1 MHIVF
6 PFFVLKHL
14 FKLNVQA
21 GIETPYLNLRLW
33 NTEFAI

>member
-1 MHIVF
+1 MRNVF

-14 FKLNVQA
+14 FIVNVKA
-21 GIETPYLNLRLW
+21 SIKHPYLIFILW

>member
-21 GIETPYLNLRLW
+21 GIKTPYLIFILW